1 MIADSLDMMQ
11 RLDAAAMAA
20 QACEPD
26 PNLKHFDHQLWR
38 LIYKVGQTHPK
49 VAAQTFSLSPAT
61 VELICDRPEEDM
73 QVLASGALLSFTTLA
88 TPQQIT
94 AALNANI
101 DPGIFFEDGGQ
112 HDADLAY
119 WNLMARCGYRDPLKS
134 TQTFGVERS
143 VIDAVTNSTDAHLRH
158 LAKTVQEGFKLR
170 FDEALIPDIL
180 NNRTLTMAHITRFI
194 QSLGGRVK

>member
-38 LIYKVGQTHPK
+38 LIYKVGQTHPE
-49 VAAQTFSLSPAT
+49 VAARTFSLSPST
-61 VELICDRPEEDM
+61 VAFICQRPENDM
-73 QVLASGALLSFTTLA
+73 QILASGALLSFTTLA
-88 TPQQIT
+88 TPEQIST
-94 AALNANI
+94 ALNANI
-101 DPGIFFEDGGQ
+101 NPGVFFEDTSQ

-134 TQTFGVERS
+134 TQTFGVQSS
-143 VIDAVTNSTDAHLRH
+143 VIEAVTNSTDAHLRH

-170 FDEALIPDIL
+170 FDEQLIPEIL

-194 QSLGGRVK
+194 QSLGGGLK